1 MSRHPTPG
9 IPKSKPRLPEASGNG
24 SPASKEEVAKLN
36 REYLAARNRQMS
48 AKAFM
53 AEAQAARQRGE
64 LLKKFDVKLQLGFL
78 LTGLRQRL
86 MSLSYALPRQLAG
99 RNEHEIGRII
109 DYEVRSALKDIAGCP
124 AKLATPGWQEEIDE
138 DLKPASDDASSGN
151 GDDGADTAARRERA
165 NLKRRAKYAKAKE

>member
-9 IPKSKPRLPEASGNG
+9 IPQSKPRLPEAPGNG

-53 AEAQAARQRGE
+53 VEAQAARQRGE

-86 MSLSYALPRQLAG
+86 MSLSYSLPRQLAG

-109 DYEVRSALKDIAGCP
+109 DAEVRAALRDIATWPERMSDPNWC
-124 AKLATPGWQEEIDE
+124 QEIDQDLRPSE
-138 DLKPASDDASSGN
+138 DGN
-151 GDDGADTAARRERA
+151 NGERDGAEASAKRERTNAARRQ
-165 NLKRRAKYAKAKE
+165 KYAAKSKEG

>member
-36 REYLAARNRQMS
+36 REYLAARNRQMA

-53 AEAQAARQRGE
+53 VEAQAARQRGE

-86 MSLSYALPRQLAG
+86 MSLSYALPRRLIG
-99 RNEHEIGRII
+99 KNEHELGRIL
-109 DYEVRSALKDIAGCP
+109 DEEVRAALRDVATWP
-124 AKLATPGWQEEIDE
+124 AKLANPGWSEEIDA
-138 DLKPASDDASSGN
+138 DLRPPSETVN
-151 GDDGADTAARRERA
+151 GDGEGAAVRRERA
-165 NLKRRAKYAKAKE
+165 NAARRQKYAAKSKGG